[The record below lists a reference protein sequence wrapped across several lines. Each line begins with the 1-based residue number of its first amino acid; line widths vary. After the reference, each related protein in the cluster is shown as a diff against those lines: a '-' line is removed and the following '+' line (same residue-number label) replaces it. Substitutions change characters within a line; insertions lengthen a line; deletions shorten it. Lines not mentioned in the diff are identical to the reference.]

1 MIYLLNVL
9 ALTHLA
15 PPCDHLFSNEGN
27 VNLPISQVCL
37 KSPYISQNFNL
48 IYFEFVKKS
57 RDPKVL
63 GYPLTC
69 ALAQNLGG
77 EQRR

>member
-9 ALTHLA
+9 DLTHLA
-15 PPCDHLFSNEGN
+15 PTCECFFNNGGI
-27 VNLPISQVCL
+27 VKLPISQVCIKL
-37 KSPYISQNFNL
+37 PSIYNNFNL
-48 IYFEFVKKS
+48 IYFELFNKT

-69 ALAQNLGG
+69 TLPQNEG
-77 EQRR
+77 RR